1 MAEVL
6 TDEWFKVGDIRSMC
20 SCYETLDA
28 DDVDAA
34 FGSGEGVTYT

>member
-6 TDEWFKVGDIRSMC
+6 SDEWFKVGDIPSMC
-20 SCYETLDA
+20 SCCETLGV

-34 FGSGEGVTYT
+34 FGSGEGVYT